1 MSNEKSN
8 KVLKWSMIVSM
19 VTIIYAVLYGLKYLR
34 PAENIPFIT
43 RINNITIIVL
53 MFIGAIGLYA
63 RRIWGVKM
71 LVFGSW
77 LAVLRVVYT
86 LFLIIDGM
94 GGAPPAFFLLGVL
107 TAMLPIV
114 GWPVF
119 LLIWLSRNKIPSQIA
134 DVESLSENIKELD

>member
-8 KVLKWSMIVSM
+8 KVSKWPMIVSM
-19 VTIIYAVLYGLKYLR
+19 VTIIYAVLYGLKHLR
-34 PAENIPFIT
+34 PAENVPFIT
-43 RINNITIIVL
+43 HVNNIAIIVL

-63 RRIWGVKM
+63 RRIWGVRM

-77 LAVLRVVYT
+77 LAVLRAVYL
-86 LFLIIDGM
+86 LFLIIDVM
-94 GGAPPAFFLLGVL
+94 GGAPPVFFLLGVL

-134 DVESLSENIKELD
+134 DVESLSENI